1 MPDPSRAAP
10 PPSAAV
16 AQPSSAAPPA
26 AAVSQPSSSA
36 SPAAAGLRPSAA
48 AAPDPACD
56 EPRLLAAR
64 EFAAWLETPR
74 RSSVAL
80 RVQGDRSAVQRVL
93 NIRLDGV
100 LSHDRPASANRRW
113 LCETIRA
120 WAPLEVI
127 FPTRDHSGVAG
138 VSGELPRHAALL
150 VERAYG
156 HVLAATRSIPEA
168 CDLLRADAQ
177 LLELQ
182 IAAATALQPLLAA
195 PTGRLDWPEQL
206 RDMSLGMA
214 EFLHRHAIGLAPVL
228 SDAAAMTFISYI
240 ARLQRSLDDEC
251 RKLRLA

>member
-1 MPDPSRAAP
+1 MSDSSLADPR
-10 PPSAAV
+10 AV
-16 AQPSSAAPPA
+16 AS
-26 AAVSQPSSSA
+26 
-36 SPAAAGLRPSAA
+36 
-48 AAPDPACD
+48 
-56 EPRLLAAR
+56 R
-64 EFAAWLETPR
+64 EFTTWVGAPR

-80 RVQGDRSAVQRVL
+80 RVHGDRANAQRVL
-93 NIRLDGV
+93 AIRLDGV

-127 FPTRDHSGVAG
+127 FPTRDYTGVAG

-156 HVLAATRSIPEA
+156 HVLAAPRSIPAA

-182 IAAATALQPLLAA
+182 IGVATALQPVLQAQAA
-195 PTGRLDWPEQL
+195 RAAVDAAGAITTPAVSAQAVSVQAVPAATSAHPRFASVDWPAEL

-214 EFLHRHAIGLAPVL
+214 EFLHRHAIGLSPVL
-228 SDAAAMTFISYI
+228 PDPVVMTYTSHI
-240 ARLQRSLDDEC
+240 ARLQRSLDDDC
-251 RKLRLA
+251 RKARAA

>member
-1 MPDPSRAAP
+1 MSDSSLADPR
-10 PPSAAV
+10 AV
-16 AQPSSAAPPA
+16 AS
-26 AAVSQPSSSA
+26 
-36 SPAAAGLRPSAA
+36 
-48 AAPDPACD
+48 
-56 EPRLLAAR
+56 R
-64 EFAAWLETPR
+64 EFTTWVGAPR

-80 RVQGDRSAVQRVL
+80 RVHGERANAQRVL
-93 NIRLDGV
+93 GIRLDGV

-127 FPTRDHSGVAG
+127 FPTRDYAGVAG

-156 HVLAATRSIPEA
+156 HVLAATRSIPAA

-182 IAAATALQPLLAA
+182 ISVATALQPVLQAQAARAAVDAAGAITTPAVTVQAA
-195 PTGRLDWPEQL
+195 PAPAAAHPRFASVDWPAEL

-214 EFLHRHAIGLAPVL
+214 EFLHRHAIGLSPVL
-228 SDAAAMTFISYI
+228 ADPVVMTYTSHI
-240 ARLQRSLDDEC
+240 ARLQRSLDDDC
-251 RKLRLA
+251 RKARAA